1 VTSNINFAAINENFP
16 VAGQDNDTQVFRD
29 NFDTIK
35 TNFSAAKTEIED
47 LQDNVAR
54 TDQENDFNQNTI
66 TNASLIN
73 NKEKILNAG
82 TIPVITSTI
91 DFENGNYQVFT
102 ISTSSFTFD
111 FLNFPSDG
119 ASLGKVRVELYG
131 NDNNSKTVNF
141 TLSGSGATAVKS
153 EGFPG
158 YSSGIPVVTLTSA
171 TTAIVFDVW
180 RHTESTFFM
189 HYIGSFS

>member
-1 VTSNINFAAINENFP
+1 MTSNINFAAINENFP

-73 NKEKILNAG
+73 NREKILNAG
-82 TIPVITSTI
+82 TIPVITSNI

-171 TTAIVFDVW
+171 TTAIIFDVW